1 MKTTEHLIEGFARE
15 IEAEFNHPYFRF
27 FGKVFYEKSL
37 PLAIKKRLESRNP
50 EWIIIIHETDD
61 DYIMDIREQR

>member
-27 FGKVFYEKSL
+27 FGKVFYDKSL
-37 PLAIKKRLESRNP
+37 PTAIKKRLESRNP
-50 EWIIIIHETDD
+50 EWTIVFEEW
-61 DYIMDIREQR
+61 DYEYVLRIKER